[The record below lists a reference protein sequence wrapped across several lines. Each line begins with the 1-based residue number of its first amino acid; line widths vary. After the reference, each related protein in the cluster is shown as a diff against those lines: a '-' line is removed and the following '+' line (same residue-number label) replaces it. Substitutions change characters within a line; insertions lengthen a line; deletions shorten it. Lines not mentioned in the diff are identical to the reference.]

1 MKWLSV
7 HKDGTPNAGRQVL
20 TFSECYRETPEA
32 AFRIMDGQFV
42 RVMTDVTHYYYL
54 EVPEQE
60 VATWTH
66 GDNQPLLS

>member
-54 EVPEQE
+54 EVPEE
-60 VATWTH
+60 VC
-66 GDNQPLLS
+66 PE